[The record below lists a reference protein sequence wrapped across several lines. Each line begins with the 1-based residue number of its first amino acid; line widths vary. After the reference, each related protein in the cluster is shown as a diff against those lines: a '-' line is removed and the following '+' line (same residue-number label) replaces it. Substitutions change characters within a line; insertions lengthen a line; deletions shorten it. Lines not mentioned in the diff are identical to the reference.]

1 MRYFIT
7 SLILTCFSIA
17 SFSQAPQKFSY
28 QAVVRNSTNQLV
40 SNGSVGVKISIVQ
53 TSETGS
59 VVYQELFNPNP
70 VTNANG
76 LVTLQVGAGIPLIGT
91 FAGIDWANGP
101 YYIKSEFDPSGGTNY
116 TVTGTTQLLSVPYA
130 LFAGGS
136 SNNTL
141 PVGANQGDIL
151 YWNGT
156 SWVVLAM
163 GTERQELTICN
174 GQLKWAPY
182 LPSVTTSSPVSS
194 ITQLTA
200 IVSGNVTND
209 GCGTVNRGVC
219 YSTST
224 NPTLANTVV
233 NSGQGTGSFQAT
245 LSNLSPATT
254 YYVKAFATNGAGTT
268 YGNQVTFQTSIVTLP
283 SLYLDS
289 ASFTR
294 IYSDSINLFSFGQY
308 FNGNLTSTGGSATTT
323 GFVWSTTSSP
333 DLTDYIIT
341 YGTLNSPIN
350 FTSTAGIFFGTWY
363 YNNNQTPILYP
374 NTTYYVRAFATNS
387 VGTAYSNQLMIQ
399 TEAGA
404 EGTTGPGG
412 GKIVYDRGEYI
423 NGWRYLEIATSDIS
437 SSAAWGCPGTIMGS
451 SFSEGEGLYNTNS
464 IITACPTAGIA
475 AALCA
480 NYTQNGT
487 SDWFLP
493 SLKEFV
499 FLFYAANFLPNIPNI
514 TGTYWTSTA
523 DLYNYDYNYAL
534 SLTASGTNNSG
545 GESTLR
551 STGLKVRAMRK
562 F

>member
-1 MRYFIT
+1 
-7 SLILTCFSIA
+7 LALVCLVGNILA
-17 SFSQAPQKFSY
+17 QAPQKFSY
-28 QAVVRNSTNQLV
+28 QAVVRNSTKQLV

-53 TSETGS
+53 TSEAGS

-76 LVTLQVGAGIPLIGT
+76 LVTLQVGGGIPLIGT
-91 FAGIDWANGP
+91 FSGINWANGP
-101 YYIKSEFDPSGGTNY
+101 YYIKSEFDPTGGTNY
-116 TVTGTTQLLSVPYA
+116 TVSGTTQLLSVPYA

-151 YWNGT
+151 YWNGA

-194 ITQLTA
+194 ITQLSA

-209 GCGTVNRGVC
+209 GCGTVTRGVC

-224 NPTLANTVV
+224 NPTIANTVV

-283 SLYLDS
+283 TLYLDS

-294 IYSDSINLFSFGQY
+294 DYSDSINLFSFYQY
-308 FNGNLTSTGGSATTT
+308 FNGNLTSSGGSATTA
-323 GFVWSTTSSP
+323 GFVWSTATNPNLSNS
-333 DLTDYIIT
+333 LVT
-341 YGTLNSPIN
+341 YGTLLGPSD
-350 FTSTAGIFFGTWY
+350 FTSNAEIDFYDWY
-363 YNNNQTPILYP
+363 YSNNQTPILYP

-387 VGTAYSNQLMIQ
+387 AGTAYSNQLTIQ
-399 TEAGA
+399 TDGI
-404 EGTTGPGG
+404 EGSTGPAG

-437 SSAAWGCPGTIMGS
+437 SSAAWGCPGSNINTDNNEGS
-451 SFSEGEGLYNTNS
+451 GLDNTNV
-464 IITACPTAGIA
+464 IIAGCPTSGIA
-475 AALCA
+475 ADLCA
-480 NYTQNGT
+480 NYSQNGA

-493 SLKEFV
+493 SADEFV
-499 FLFYAANFLPNIPNI
+499 FLYFAANFLPTI
-514 TGTYWTSTA
+514 TDINGTYWTSTSY
-523 DLYNYDYNYAL
+523 YNGSNNNYAT
-534 SLTASGTNNSG
+534 SITANGTNNSG
-545 GESTLR
+545 QVQSLR
-551 STGLKVRAMRK
+551 SNALKVRAMRK